1 MRWHSPVDDIFSSKL
16 KVRILRLLFL
26 TRGLYTGRE
35 VARLAG
41 YSPTHTIAAL
51 KELESIGVVNR
62 RHAGNADLYSL
73 NERSALVSGALSP
86 IFTWEQDLFDHL
98 AHHYLEALGN
108 DLLAIEVFGSVA
120 RGEESAQSDVDLLIV
135 IRDSAD
141 KEKAEERVAQV
152 SVEAASIFGNHFSPI
167 TVTKKEMDKKKAS
180 KQGVWKEL
188 SEGAVT
194 IYRA

>member
-1 MRWHSPVDDIFSSKL
+1 MKWHAPLDDILSSKL

-51 KELESIGVVNR
+51 KELERIGAVNR

-73 NERSALVSGALSP
+73 NERSALVSGVLSP
-86 IFTWEQDLFDHL
+86 IFTWEQDIFDQL
-98 AHHYLEALGN
+98 ANLYLKELGD
-108 DLLAIEVFGSVA
+108 DLLAVEIFGSVA
-120 RGEESAQSDVDLLIV
+120 RGEEREQSDVDLLIV

-141 KEKAEERVAQV
+141 KAEVEEKVAQA

-167 TVTKKEMDKKKAS
+167 TVTKKELDKKKAR

-188 SEGAVT
+188 SQGTAT